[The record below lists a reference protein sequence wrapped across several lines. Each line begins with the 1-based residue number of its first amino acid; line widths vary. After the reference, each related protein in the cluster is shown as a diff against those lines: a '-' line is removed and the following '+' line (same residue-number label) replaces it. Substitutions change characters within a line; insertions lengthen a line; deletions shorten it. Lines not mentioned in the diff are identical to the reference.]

1 MSGFMT
7 QGGPLMWLILA
18 LALVALAVFL
28 EKTFHYHR
36 AQINTTDF
44 LNGIRNSL
52 KRGNVNE
59 ATALCD
65 ETPGPVA
72 QIVKAAIVN
81 HDRPRDEIREGVQD
95 VARTEVARLERRLV
109 VLATVAQIAP
119 LIGFLGTVFGMIQM
133 FKVIQEAQLPSPGQ
147 LAGGV
152 WQALYTTAGGLVVA
166 VPAYIAYNYLVSR
179 VHNLVL
185 DMEKAANEIVSFLT
199 RRDEDANDSVESMLL
214 AENQTRRPE
223 RSPT

>member
-1 MSGFMT
+1 MLSFMS

-18 LALVALAVFL
+18 LALVALTVFL
-28 EKTFHYHR
+28 ERLFHFHR
-36 AQINTTDF
+36 RQINATDF
-44 LNGIRNSL
+44 VNGIRNSL
-52 KRGNVNE
+52 KRGNIIEAE
-59 ATALCD
+59 ATCN

-72 QIVKAAIVN
+72 QVVKAAVVY
-81 HDRPRDEIREGVQD
+81 HDRPRDEIREVVQD

-109 VLATVAQIAP
+109 VLATIAQITP

-166 VPAYIAYNYLVSR
+166 VPTYIAYNYLVSR
-179 VHNLVL
+179 VQNLVL
-185 DMEKAANEIVSFLT
+185 DMEKAANEIVGFLSRRGPADDADEPIKPPRETSAT
-199 RRDEDANDSVESMLL
+199 R
-214 AENQTRRPE
+214 
-223 RSPT
+223 